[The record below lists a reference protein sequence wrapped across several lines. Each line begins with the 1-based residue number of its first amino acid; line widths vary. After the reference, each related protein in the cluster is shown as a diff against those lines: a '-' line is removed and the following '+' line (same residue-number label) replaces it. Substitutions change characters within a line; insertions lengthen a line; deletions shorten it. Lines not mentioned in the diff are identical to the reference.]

1 MIRDFKSD
9 LLQTNLFSQ
18 TIVELLV
25 EKEILT
31 KEEVEER
38 LIENQKLFMKL
49 ANEFAKLIIQAEKIK
64 RKVKPSDE
72 ELLDMYF
79 GPVGD
84 A

>member
-49 ANEFAKLIIQAEKIK
+49 ANEFAKLIIQAEEIK

>member
-9 LLQTNLFSQ
+9 LLETNLFGQ

-38 LIENQKLFMKL
+38 LIENQKLFMKPPM
-49 ANEFAKLIIQAEKIK
+49 NSQNSSFSRRNQKKGKTE
-64 RKVKPSDE
+64 
-72 ELLDMYF
+72 
-79 GPVGD
+79 
-84 A
+84 